1 MLLKVGELAKRTG
14 LTIRT
19 LHHYDELGLLQP
31 SHRSDAGYRLYN
43 RDDLARLHQ
52 IQALKQL
59 GLGLA
64 DIGETLASDGLA
76 LPNLITQQLAALDEE
91 AERIARL
98 RAQLMKLKAMTE
110 RGDQP
115 EMADWL
121 TTLEY
126 MTMYDKYFTPEEQK
140 SLEAHRQKASSNLD
154 LRWPELVKAMRAL
167 FDRGVSPSEPEAQQR
182 AAEWAALAEETTG
195 NDPRLLFKLDAMT
208 RRETSVQAQTGI
220 DEHLLNYV
228 MDCKQA
234 RRRALYA
241 KYLTPEQLERVML
254 GMAKTGGQWP
264 PLVAGMRRLFEEGA
278 APGSPAVRELAVQ
291 WKALFDVTHAGDD
304 GSLKAKLRTAYAQEP
319 ELLRNTGL
327 DLPLLSF
334 VGQAMAALPA

>member
-19 LHHYDELGLLQP
+19 LHHYDELGLLKP
-31 SHRSDAGYRLYN
+31 SHRSDAGYRLYD
-43 RDDLARLHQ
+43 RDDLVRLHQ

-59 GLGLA
+59 GLGLVG
-64 DIGETLASDGLA
+64 IGETLASDGMA

-91 AERIARL
+91 AEKIVRL
-98 RAQLMKLKAMTE
+98 RAQLTKLKAMMD
-110 RGDQP
+110 RGDKP

-126 MTMYDKYFTPEEQK
+126 MTMYDKYFTPEELK
-140 SLEAHRQKASSNLD
+140 SLENHRQNASSDLD
-154 LRWPELVKAMRAL
+154 IRWTELVKAMRAL
-167 FDRGVSPSEPEAQQR
+167 FDRCVSPAEPEAQQR
-182 AAEWAALAEETTG
+182 VAEWTALAEETTG

-208 RRETSVQAQTGI
+208 RREASVQAQTGI
-220 DEHLLNYV
+220 DEGLLNYV
-228 MDCKQA
+228 MDCVQA

-241 KYLTPEQLERVML
+241 KYLTPEQTERVML
-254 GMAKTGGQWP
+254 GLSNIGEQWP

-278 APGSPAVRELAVQ
+278 APGSPAVRDLAVQ

-304 GSLKAKLRTAYAQEP
+304 GSLKIKLRTAYAQEP

-327 DLPLLSF
+327 DLSLLAF